1 MSSLKYDLLLVR
13 YGELTLK
20 KKNRKMFIGKLV
32 SQIERALEGL
42 DIVIRANRDRM
53 YIDLENEDAYEVINR
68 LKHVNGILSMSPI
81 IRLEKTDEAMKENA
95 LLLESTFKEG
105 DTFKVEVKRIDKAY
119 HLKTHEIQQLIGGY
133 VVKETN
139 RSVNIKHPD
148 HTIMIEIRYDGIYMY
163 SEVYDGVGGLPL
175 GTGGKTVLMLSGGID
190 SPVAGFEIMRRGV
203 EIEAIHFFSPPYT
216 SEQSLEKVK
225 TLVDI
230 LADKTGVDIKMHIVP
245 FTNIQTTIYDKIP
258 DGYSM
263 TTTRRIMLIIA
274 ERLARKIGAEAVVNG
289 ENIGQVASQ
298 TLTSMNTINA
308 VTNFP
313 VLRPLLT
320 YEKNEIIQKAV
331 NYGTY
336 ETSIL
341 PFEDCCTIFKPKQ
354 PKTSPNLDT
363 VIKYESNV
371 DFELLIEDALNQ
383 ITTYTSKNE
392 QESTEF
398 EDLL

>member
-230 LADKTGVDIKMHIVP
+230 MADKTGVDIKMHIVP

-371 DFELLIEDALNQ
+371 DFEPLIEDALNQ

>member
-119 HLKTHEIQQLIGGY
+119 HLKTHEIQQLIGGH

-139 RSVNIKHPD
+139 RPVNIKHPD

-230 LADKTGVDIKMHIVP
+230 MADKTGVDIKMHIVP

-371 DFELLIEDALNQ
+371 DFEPLIEDALNQ